1 MSKNKYTIFLFLIPT
16 LVFGILLLYFVV
28 YNVYY
33 SFLNSSATVLQ
44 AKFVGL
50 STYKEL
56 FSNSL
61 AVASLKRSI
70 IWAFVLIAGA
80 NIMGILFASLIY
92 FLRNQRT
99 RTVYTSIFVYP
110 LAVSMAAS
118 GVIWTWLF
126 NIHDGV
132 DYIFVRIGL
141 PRFPW
146 LDSPATAFPSLIL
159 VSIWVFSGLA
169 SLFYLASFQNVSKD
183 VVESAKIDSASSFR
197 ILKKVLLPESKNA
210 FIVSTAIIFIFALRF
225 FSLPYVSSL
234 LNPYTETS
242 VENLYTLYTSLSFS
256 ESSAESVIVI
266 LIALVVVIPF
276 ALYGIKRW
284 LAND

>member
-1 MSKNKYTIFLFLIPT
+1 MNKNKFTIFLFLIPT
-16 LVFGILLLYFVV
+16 LIFGILLLYFVF

-33 SFLNSSATVLQ
+33 SFLDSSATVLV
-44 AKFVGL
+44 AKFVGFA
-50 STYKEL
+50 TYKEL
-56 FSNSL
+56 FSNALVVS
-61 AVASLKRSI
+61 SLKRSI
-70 IWAFVLIAGA
+70 IWAFVLIAGG
-80 NIMGILFASLIY
+80 NVMGIFFASLIY
-92 FLRNQRT
+92 FLRNQKT
-99 RTVYTSIFVYP
+99 RAVYTSIFVYP

-126 NIHDGV
+126 NINDGV
-132 DYIFVRIGL
+132 DYLFVRIGL

-183 VVESAKIDSASSFR
+183 IVESAKIDSASSFR
-197 ILKKVLLPESKNA
+197 ILRKILLPEAKNA

-225 FSLPYVSSL
+225 FSLPYVATL

-242 VENLYTLYTSLSFS
+242 VENLYVLYTSLSFS
-256 ESSAESVIVI
+256 ESSAESVIVM

>member
-80 NIMGILFASLIY
+80 NVMGIFFASLIY

>member
-1 MSKNKYTIFLFLIPT
+1 MNKNKFTIFLFLIPT
-16 LVFGILLLYFVV
+16 LIFGILLLYFVF

-33 SFLNSSATVLQ
+33 SFLDSSATVLV
-44 AKFVGL
+44 AKFVGFA
-50 STYKEL
+50 TYKEL
-56 FSNSL
+56 FSNALVVS
-61 AVASLKRSI
+61 SLKRSI
-70 IWAFVLIAGA
+70 IWAFVLIAGG
-80 NIMGILFASLIY
+80 NVMGIFFASLIY
-92 FLRNQRT
+92 FLRNQKT
-99 RTVYTSIFVYP
+99 RAVYTSIFVYP

-126 NIHDGV
+126 NINDGV
-132 DYIFVRIGL
+132 DYLFVRIGL

-146 LDSPATAFPSLIL
+146 LDSPATAFPSLTL

-183 VVESAKIDSASSFR
+183 IVESAKMDSASSFR
-197 ILKKVLLPESKNA
+197 ILRKILLPEAKNA
-210 FIVSTAIIFIFALRF
+210 LLVSPAIIFIFALRF
-225 FSLPYVSSL
+225 FSLPYVATL

-242 VENLYTLYTSLSFS
+242 VENLYVLYTSLSFS
-256 ESSAESVIVI
+256 ESSAESVIVM

>member
-1 MSKNKYTIFLFLIPT
+1 MNRNKYTIFLFLIPT
-16 LVFGILLLYFVV
+16 LAFGILLLYFVF

-33 SFLNSSATVLQ
+33 SFLDSSATVLV

-50 STYKEL
+50 GTYKEL

-61 AVASLKRSI
+61 AVSSMKRSI
-70 IWAFVLIAGA
+70 IWAFVLIIGA
-80 NIMGILFASLIY
+80 NLMGIFFASLIY
-92 FLRNQRT
+92 FLRNQKT
-99 RTVYTSIFVYP
+99 RAVYTSIFVYP

-126 NIHDGV
+126 NINDGV
-132 DYIFVRIGL
+132 DYLFVRVGL
-141 PRFPW
+141 PKFPW
-146 LDSPATAFPSLIL
+146 LDSPSTAFPSLIL

-183 VVESAKIDSASSFR
+183 IVESAKIDSASSFR
-197 ILKKVLLPESKNA
+197 ILRKVLLPEAKNA

-225 FSLPYVSSL
+225 FSLPYVATL

-242 VENLYTLYTSLSFS
+242 VENLYVLYTSLSFS
-256 ESSAESVIVI
+256 ESSAESVIVM